1 MLSVRKP
8 KSDFSDTPT
17 VGAAHRVQGGELLRE
32 PVRARA
38 AVGRTGYR
46 DPSLA
51 ACEETG
57 TVISM
62 HVGSSGNVNR
72 LSSYS
77 PRQAGIAL
85 SPGNG
90 MQIDSRM
97 NWTRADGDPMGADF
111 RFVTG

>member
-1 MLSVRKP
+1 
-8 KSDFSDTPT
+8 
-17 VGAAHRVQGGELLRE
+17 
-32 PVRARA
+32 
-38 AVGRTGYR
+38 
-46 DPSLA
+46 
-51 ACEETG
+51 
-57 TVISM
+57 M